1 MTKLKMTAR
10 SIEAIRAPPSGQVD
24 YWDADNPGFGLRVSA
39 GGRKSWIAMYRHGN
53 VKRRLT
59 FGTYPALSLA
69 EAREKAERAHHAVQ
83 YDGTDPARA
92 KKAAREAESFTDL
105 ARDYLERHAKRQ
117 KRSWRKD
124 LLILEKDV
132 LPRFGKRK
140 AKDITRRD
148 IIALLDDIVARGAPI
163 QANRTLEIVRKLF
176 NWAVGR
182 DILGANPCY
191 RIPKPAS
198 ENRSDRVLSEDE
210 VRAVWGA
217 LESALPLTA
226 ASFKLRLLTAQRGAE
241 VLAMRWDQ
249 ISNGW
254 WTIPA
259 EVAKNGLAHRV
270 PLSAQVLALLDEIR
284 PLGRGSDWVFPGAHG
299 NDHRVAIHKAHNR
312 IRCRAGV
319 AFVPHDLRR
328 TAASHMT
335 SMGISRLVV
344 SKILN
349 HVETGVTS
357 VYDRHSY
364 DREKRAALDAWAR
377 SVEEIVSDRR
387 TVAKIVALPV
397 AGA

>member
-1 MTKLKMTAR
+1 MAKLKMTAR
-10 SIEAIRAPPSGQVD
+10 SVEAIRAPSSGQVD

-39 GGRKSWIAMYRHGN
+39 GSRKSWIAMYRHGN

-59 FGTYPALSLA
+59 LGTYPTLSLA
-69 EAREKAERAHHAVQ
+69 EAREKAGRAHHAVQ
-83 YDGTDPARA
+83 YDGTDPASA
-92 KKAAREAESFTDL
+92 KRAAREAEVFADL
-105 ARDYLERHAKRQ
+105 ARDYIERHAKRQ

-140 AKDITRRD
+140 ARDITRRE
-148 IIALLDDIVARGAPI
+148 IIVLLDDIVARGAPI

-191 RIPKPAS
+191 RIPKPSS
-198 ENRSDRVLSEDE
+198 ENRSDRVLSTEE
-210 VRAVWGA
+210 ICAVSSA
-217 LESALPLTA
+217 LECEAPLTA
-226 ASFKLRLLTAQRGAE
+226 ATFQLRLLTAQRGAE

-259 EVAKNGLAHRV
+259 DVAKNGLAHRV
-270 PLSAQVLALLDEIR
+270 PLSPQCLALLDEIR
-284 PLGRGSDWVFPGAHG
+284 PLGKGSEWVFPSARGDG
-299 NDHRVAIHKAHNR
+299 HRVAVHKAHNR
-312 IRCRAGV
+312 IRRRAGV

-335 SMGISRLVV
+335 SIGITRFVV

-364 DREKRAALDAWAR
+364 DREKRAALDAWGR
-377 SVEEIVSDRR
+377 RVEDIVSGGQ
-387 TVAKIVALPV
+387 TASKIVEFPALGV
-397 AGA
+397 